1 MNGSR
6 PAACRCGRIADRA
19 DASRAE
25 HRPAATNGSS
35 SSSDRAE
42 RDEPAGADEY
52 DGYASGDGNDGP
64 QWNLDEYGRSSG
76 ASDDDDLPPLQVQEA
91 ATSLRDHLSAQLRVT
106 QAGPRDRA
114 LVMFL
119 IESLDDDG
127 YLTATLDEVL
137 ADLPPELEIDC
148 DELNAALALL
158 HSFDP
163 AGVGARSASECLK
176 LQLLRLDPSP
186 TRTLALEIVSQHLE
200 LLAARLHAAAQA
212 PEGERRRAAR
222 RAHAD
227 PLAGAVPRRRIR
239 QGRGRLRRTRHH
251 REEGRPGMARGA
263 QSGGRAAP
271 ADQQP
276 YANILRNSRGD
287 PSAGSLKQQLQEA
300 RWLIKNIQQRFD
312 TILRVAQ
319 AIVERQR
326 TSLRTVKLPCAPWF
340 CGKLLIRWAY
350 TSRLSAV

>member
-1 MNGSR
+1 MDREPLRVAADGSLIAQTP
-6 PAACRCGRIADRA
+6 PAQNTG
-19 DASRAE
+19 
-25 HRPAATNGSS
+25 AATNGSS

-42 RDEPAGADEY
+42 RDEPARTNTTVMPPATATTARSGTSTNTAARAAHPTTTTPAAAGA
-52 DGYASGDGNDGP
+52 GSGD
-64 QWNLDEYGRSSG
+64 
-76 ASDDDDLPPLQVQEA
+76 A
-91 ATSLRDHLSAQLRVT
+91 LRDHLSAQLRVT

-200 LLAARLHAAAQA
+200 LLAAR
-212 PEGERRRAAR
+212 
-222 RAHAD
+222 D
-227 PLAGAVPRRRIR
+227 
-239 QGRGRLRRTRHH
+239 
-251 REEGRPGMARGA
+251 
-263 QSGGRAAP
+263 
-271 ADQQP
+271 
-276 YANILRNSRGD
+276 SRG
-287 PSAGSLKQQLQEA
+287 
-300 RWLIKNIQQRFD
+300 
-312 TILRVAQ
+312 
-319 AIVERQR
+319 
-326 TSLRTVKLPCAPWF
+326 CAS
-340 CGKLLIRWAY
+340 
-350 TSRLSAV
+350 T

>member
-1 MNGSR
+1 MDRGPLRVAADGSLIAQTP
-6 PAACRCGRIADRA
+6 PAQNTG
-19 DASRAE
+19 S
-25 HRPAATNGSS
+25 AATNGSS

-200 LLAARLHAAAQA
+200 LLAAR
-212 PEGERRRAAR
+212 
-222 RAHAD
+222 D
-227 PLAGAVPRRRIR
+227 FT
-239 QGRGRLRRTRHH
+239 RLRKHLKASDDALRDAHTLIRSL
-251 REEGRPGMARGA
+251 EPFPGAAYGKAEADYVVPDIIVKKAGQGWLAEPIRR
-263 QSGGRAAP
+263 SCRAC
-271 ADQQP
+271 
-276 YANILRNSRGD
+276 
-287 PSAGSLKQQLQEA
+287 GSTT
-300 RWLIKNIQQRFD
+300 F
-312 TILRVAQ
+312 T
-319 AIVERQR
+319 R
-326 TSLRTVKLPCAPWF
+326 TSCATAAV
-340 CGKLLIRWAY
+340 IRRPVRSSSS
-350 TSRLSAV
+350 SRKHAG